1 MKKLIFLLPLI
12 LLVGCTNSND
22 AYVDSKEKLITEK
35 TTQYFTD
42 EKLPDEDINKIL
54 EAGRNAT
61 SAMNSQNWYFSAIT
75 NTDLLNEFKEKTMA
89 NMPPQMKEQKNS
101 KAQFGS
107 SPLAIV
113 VSCKERGEYDAGLA
127 SQNMFDYAIM
137 LGYGAK
143 IVSSPCRMINSEY
156 KNKLN
161 IPSDMNA
168 VAVVLIGKVRDVE
181 GYDAIT
187 SATTRKPL
195 DEISTIIK

>member
-1 MKKLIFLLPLI
+1 
-12 LLVGCTNSND
+12 
-22 AYVDSKEKLITEK
+22 
-35 TTQYFTD
+35 
-42 EKLPDEDINKIL
+42 
-54 EAGRNAT
+54 
-61 SAMNSQNWYFSAIT
+61 
-75 NTDLLNEFKEKTMA
+75 
-89 NMPPQMKEQKNS
+89 
-101 KAQFGS
+101 
-107 SPLAIV
+107 
-113 VSCKERGEYDAGLA
+113 
-127 SQNMFDYAIM
+127 M

-143 IVSSPCRMINSEY
+143 IVSSPCIMINSEY